1 MTAPSD
7 RVVLIAYDGSRQ
19 AKRAVA
25 FVSTFIRDEHVILL
39 TAWQAVQM
47 QAARASGIGG
57 LVQPNWDSENMVEDP
72 GLSDARNFAFE
83 GAELAKEHGMEN
95 TESYLVEYTT
105 SVWNAIT
112 RVAEQLDAD
121 LIVTGTRGRTG
132 FQELMHPSVADRVL
146 KHGHR
151 PVLIVPPEV

>member
-1 MTAPSD
+1 MTASSD

-25 FVSTFIRDEHVILL
+25 FVSDFIREERVILL
-39 TAWQAVQM
+39 TAWQTARI
-47 QAARASGIGG
+47 QANRASGLSG
-57 LVQPNWDSENMVEDP
+57 LVEPNWDSENMVEDP
-72 GLSDARNFAFE
+72 CLTDARNFAFE
-83 GAELAKEHGMEN
+83 GAELAKENGMEN

-105 SVWNAIT
+105 SVWIAIT
-112 RVAEQLDAD
+112 KAAEQLDAD
-121 LIVTGTRGRTG
+121 LIVTGTHGRTG

-151 PVLIVPPEV
+151 PVLIVPPED